1 MCSTMEETMKERQ
14 YEDSAKIVFYAMI
27 SAIFIVV
34 LNVISLILS

>member
-1 MCSTMEETMKERQ
+1 MRSTMEKTMRQ